1 MREEGMEGVY
11 AAIGK
16 TSVIPWLSLHYNPQE
31 LKRCWRWW
39 SNPMMLPLRKA
50 ATEWG
55 AHSAS
60 KCLCPQWVCVRGG
73 LAASRQAAATVS
85 FHAMGAAASIR
96 RSISALSL
104 RSITINLTDFLWMIN
119 GSRLQQTREEKN
131 DPCVRPVPTG
141 PKWLVDILDQ
151 SEPDNKS
158 CVWSLH
164 MTLDLWLCVIL

>member
-73 LAASRQAAATVS
+73 LASSRQAAATVS
-85 FHAMGAAASIR
+85 FHAMGAAHCTGFNQAIN
-96 RSISALSL
+96 ISSL
-104 RSITINLTDFLWMIN
+104 PAVNNNKFDRFPVNDQRQQITADK
-119 GSRLQQTREEKN
+119 TRKKKTLVSGQRCTN
-131 DPCVRPVPTG
+131 RTKMTCRYFR
-141 PKWLVDILDQ
+141 PKWA
-151 SEPDNKS
+151 
-158 CVWSLH
+158 W
-164 MTLDLWLCVIL
+164 